1 MEAESATNRHSLQG
15 YYLSEQHRRIILCA
29 RKRESNMRTQNRL
42 VLAIGV
48 LSLVTLGTDG
58 RAAAP
63 APSAPPAPAFTL
75 TTTAFPDG
83 GQIPAKYTQAGD
95 QTSPALTWTNVPA
108 GTQGFVVN
116 MRDPDVA
123 RNHTTEDQV
132 HWLVWGIPGTAKG
145 MPEGVP
151 KGEKLA
157 DGSQQISATGPMYR
171 GPGAPAS
178 GPVHHYTI
186 EVFALDTPVTV
197 APGADAWETR
207 TKVFQAMNGHIL
219 GKAVYVGL
227 FHRPQ

>member
-1 MEAESATNRHSLQG
+1 MLARARFVSAVGILSL
-15 YYLSEQHRRIILCA
+15 IPLCA
-29 RKRESNMRTQNRL
+29 
-42 VLAIGV
+42 V
-48 LSLVTLGTDG
+48 
-58 RAAAP
+58 AAQP
-63 APSAPPAPAFTL
+63 AQAPAPAFTL
-75 TTTAFPDG
+75 TTTAWHDG

-95 QTSPALTWTNVPA
+95 QTSPALSWTNVPE
-108 GTQGFVVN
+108 GTKSFVVSF
-116 MRDPDVA
+116 RDPDVA

-157 DGSQQISATGPMYR
+157 DGAQQISASGATYR

-178 GPVHHYTI
+178 GPVHHYTF
-186 EVFALDTPVTV
+186 EVFALDIPLDV
-197 APGADAWETR
+197 APGSDAWDTR

-227 FHRPQ
+227 FHRPK